1 MPLLML
7 LSLPNI
13 PFCLTLCMKTFM
25 TATVNYTVSTAL
37 CIYYYLAFNK
47 LLSYQMTME
56 DSLFILISQYL
67 VLMRYPLF
75 CDLT

>member
-47 LLSYQMTME
+47 HTVLSNDYGRQ
-56 DSLFILISQYL
+56 FIHLHISISGTNEVPI
-67 VLMRYPLF
+67 VL
-75 CDLT
+75 